1 MRARVPYSLLVTIH
15 LPRQSSVR
23 SWSSTLPPA
32 VASRGARRSSA
43 GPLVTGR
50 RRLALTLAAI
60 RRYPLHPCKHFII
73 HTAVHILVF
82 YREVLLMSLLLRN
95 HG

>member
-23 SWSSTLPPA
+23 SWSSALPPA
-32 VASRGARRSSA
+32 GASRRARRSSA
-43 GPLVTGR
+43 GPLVTG